1 MNINLKKGMVS
12 LLAVGVLL
20 APTASSVF
28 AAEANNA
35 HGGYEVISAK
45 TQAGITSGN
54 KDGGYWIR
62 GKSGNEV
69 VSKYKHYK
77 EEGHASVVNGEGDTD
92 SGNWEA
98 PGSYSYAHAD
108 WTSAGTNKAYYDHK

>member
-1 MNINLKKGMVS
+1 MVS
-12 LLAVGVLL
+12 LLAAGVLL
-20 APTASSVF
+20 ALTASAF

-35 HGGYEVISAK
+35 LGGSEVISTK
-45 TQAGITSGN
+45 TQAGITSGS

-62 GKSGNEV
+62 GKSGDQL

-92 SGNWEA
+92 EGN
-98 PGSYSYAHAD
+98 
-108 WTSAGTNKAYYDHK
+108 